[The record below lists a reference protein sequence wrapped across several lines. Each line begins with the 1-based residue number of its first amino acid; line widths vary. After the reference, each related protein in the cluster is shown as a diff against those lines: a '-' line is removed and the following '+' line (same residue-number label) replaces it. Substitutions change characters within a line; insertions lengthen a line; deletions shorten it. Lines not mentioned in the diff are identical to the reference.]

1 VPSPEAAAARGR
13 RVEVTHLATGR
24 RWDFGCYDWID
35 EACGYQRTLALEAV
49 SRSAPAAARPRSASP
64 RRDARAGFRE
74 RAPRVDAR
82 PRQEAFAGAGA
93 DGRAPHYGPYAAA
106 AAAPS
111 DDSGGADEEE
121 QPEAAW
127 ADGQRARASPGVRM
141 VGRAGRS
148 YDRSL
153 DGGGGR
159 PLPYAEGS
167 WDGAGDDGGLGYER
181 ARTENSF
188 RQGATWVP
196 DAGLRRPRM
205 LSAVYY
211 S

>member
-1 VPSPEAAAARGR
+1 
-13 RVEVTHLATGR
+13 VEVTHLATGR

-49 SRSAPAAARPRSASP
+49 SRGAPAAPRPRSASP
-64 RRDARAGFRE
+64 RRDAGAGFRE
-74 RAPRVDAR
+74 RAACTDAR
-82 PRQEAFAGAGA
+82 PQHEAFAGVGA

-121 QPEAAW
+121 QLEAAW
-127 ADGQRARASPGVRM
+127 AGGQRARASPGVRM

-153 DGGGGR
+153 DGGGGA
-159 PLPYAEGS
+159 LPYPKGS
-167 WDGAGDDGGLGYER
+167 WDNAGDDDGLGYER
-181 ARTENSF
+181 ARTEKSF

-196 DAGLRRPRM
+196 DAGLRRARM
-205 LSAVYY
+205 SSAAYY